1 MVEDVTALAIL
12 AGAGVAAA
20 LVTAFATWAIG
31 RRLARRSRK
40 LAVLVCAMTAPILT
54 TVVGVIL
61 YRIDSARYPQSDGPP
76 MALSGTVMIAMLMLA
91 VTIPVAG
98 WTLRSKE
105 TGR

>member
-1 MVEDVTALAIL
+1 MVEDSTALAIL

-20 LVTAFATWAIG
+20 LVTALASWAIG
-31 RRLARRSRK
+31 RPMARRSRK
-40 LAVLVCAMTAPILT
+40 LAVLVCASIAPILT
-54 TVVGVIL
+54 TDVGVIL

-76 MALSGTVMIAMLMLA
+76 MALTGTVMIAMLMLA

-98 WTLRSKE
+98 WILRSKG